1 MTTTREKVVA
11 YITHTDPDSGM
22 HRLLVFTH
30 PLSPEAG
37 IQVPAGTMDPGEL
50 PEVAVLREAYEE
62 TGLTD
67 LEIVRFLGERTI
79 DVRPWSKD
87 EFHHRHFFHL
97 LVRNTPPETWIHH
110 ETDPSDLPGHPPIPF
125 AFYWVPLPDGV
136 PDLIG
141 EQGALL
147 SEIALSPRVAIPEK

>member
-11 YITHTDPDSGM
+11 YIIHTDPNTGT

-30 PLSPEAG
+30 PLASDAG
-37 IQVPAGTMDPGEL
+37 IQVPAGTMKPGES
-50 PEVAVLREAYEE
+50 PTDAVLREAEEE

-67 LEIVRFLGERTI
+67 LELVRFLGERTI
-79 DVRPWSKD
+79 DFRPWGKD

-97 LVRNTPPETWIHH
+97 RVRGTPPDTWLHH
-110 ETDPSDLPGHPPIPF
+110 ETDPDGSPGHPPIPF
-125 AFYWVPLPDGV
+125 AFFWAPLPDGV

-141 EQGALL
+141 ERGALL
-147 SEIALSPRVAIPEK
+147 TEVMAPA

>member
-11 YITHTDPDSGM
+11 YITHTDPESGRL
-22 HRLLVFTH
+22 RLLVFTH
-30 PLSPEAG
+30 PDAPEAG
-37 IQVPAGTMDPGEL
+37 IQVPAGTMIQGES
-50 PEVAVLREAYEE
+50 PDVAVLREAHEE

-79 DVRPWSKD
+79 DIRPWGKD

-97 LVRNTPPETWIHH
+97 RVRDTPPETWIHH
-110 ETDPSDLPGHPPIPF
+110 ETDPDGLPGHPPIPF
-125 AFYWVPLPDGV
+125 AFSWVPFPDGV

-147 SEIALSPRVAIPEK
+147 SAIAFTPPQTLP